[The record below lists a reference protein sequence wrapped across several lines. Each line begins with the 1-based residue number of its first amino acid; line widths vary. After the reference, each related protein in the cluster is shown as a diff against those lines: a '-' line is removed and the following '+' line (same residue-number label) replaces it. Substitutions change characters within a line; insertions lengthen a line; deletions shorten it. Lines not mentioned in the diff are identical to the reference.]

1 MLYINNN
8 DSIIANNG
16 PIVHAG
22 NRGYLYGDGVFES
35 IRIIDGKA
43 INLKNHVNRMLEG
56 ARKIMMRPPNFF
68 DVPFFED
75 RINELL
81 QKSDIK
87 SGGKCRISLD
97 RATGGT
103 YRPESNE
110 VEFLIEVYPLEHNQ
124 FVLNPKGIEID
135 LFMDHQKPKT
145 SLSNFK
151 TKNGLIYVLA
161 SIAAKEKGLGDLLIS
176 NDKGGILE
184 STAANLFV
192 VSNGVLY
199 TPGLEDGCLAGTMRM
214 QIINLAISNGIKVY
228 ECNIMPQNLLVA
240 DEIFLT
246 NAIKGIT
253 WVSGYRT
260 KRYFNNTSKKL
271 IDLLNT
277 HWQLQN
283 STKEETH

>member
-16 PIVHAG
+16 PIVYAG
-22 NRGYLYGDGVFES
+22 NRGYLYGDGVFET
-35 IRIIDGKA
+35 IRIMNGRA
-43 INLKNHVNRMLEG
+43 INLDNHVKRMLEG
-56 ARKIMMRPPNFF
+56 ARKIMMRPPSFF
-68 DVPFFED
+68 DVSFFES
-75 RINELL
+75 RINVLL
-81 QKSDIK
+81 SKSEMK
-87 SGGKCRISLD
+87 EGGKCRVSLD
-97 RATGGT
+97 RTTGGT

-110 VEFLIEVYPLEHNQ
+110 VEFLIEVYPLSENK
-124 FVLNPKGIEID
+124 FVLNPRGIEID
-135 LFMDHQKPKT
+135 LFMEHQKPKT

-161 SIAAKEKGLGDLLIS
+161 SIAAKEKGLDDLLIS
-176 NDKGGILE
+176 NNEGGILE
-184 STAANLFV
+184 STSANLFV

-199 TPGLEDGCLAGTMRM
+199 TPRLEDGCLAGTMRM
-214 QIINLAISNGIKVY
+214 QIINLAITNRIKVY
-228 ECNIMPQNLLVA
+228 ECSIMPQNLLVA

-271 IDLLNT
+271 VTSLNLNWANKIT
-277 HWQLQN
+277 F
-283 STKEETH
+283 

>member
-22 NRGYLYGDGVFES
+22 NRGYLYGDGVFET
-35 IRIIDGKA
+35 IRIVNGKA
-43 INLKNHVNRMLEG
+43 INLDNHVKRMLEG
-56 ARKIMMRPPNFF
+56 AKKIMMRPPNFM
-68 DVPFFED
+68 DADFFEE

-81 QKSDIK
+81 AKSEVK
-87 SGGKCRISLD
+87 EGGKCRISLD

-110 VEFLIEVYPLEHNQ
+110 VEFLIEVYPLTDNE
-124 FVLNPKGIEID
+124 FILNPKGIEID
-135 LFMDHQKPKT
+135 LFMEHQKPKT

-184 STAANLFV
+184 STSANLFV

-199 TPGLEDGCLAGTMRM
+199 TPGLDDGCLAGTMRM

-271 IDLLNT
+271 IEMLNNKWVEQNDL
-277 HWQLQN
+277 QD
-283 STKEETH
+283 